1 MDIFTINYTERNKI
15 WMIIRDDRTVVRFS
29 DTICILP
36 LPQAATWEEGTS
48 AFHFYTKSP
57 TSTLCASVCAHFFTG
72 TRIMMTKK
80 HGKKHHGAAGNG
92 ERGKEEVPHHRSVM
106 YLQAQ
111 AVNKAA
117 HPRDDWG
124 AKRKIKNK
132 SMRPKDIENRRLKD
146 LGYEEELL
154 DVWTSAS
161 RGELGAVKAFVDAG
175 NDINMQP
182 GCYPNGTILHE
193 AVQTGK
199 TDVVKYLIEKGAN
212 VNALDDVQ
220 NTPLHRAAI
229 YNKTG
234 IIRLLLNARAK
245 QDLMNDMDRTPWE
258 LAKLNGQEE
267 AAALLPVGDLTN
279 VAAMLQYEE
288 RIKEVL
294 VNE

>member
-1 MDIFTINYTERNKI
+1 
-15 WMIIRDDRTVVRFS
+15 
-29 DTICILP
+29 
-36 LPQAATWEEGTS
+36 
-48 AFHFYTKSP
+48 
-57 TSTLCASVCAHFFTG
+57 
-72 TRIMMTKK
+72 MTKK
-80 HGKKHHGAAGNG
+80 HGKKHQGAAGNG
-92 ERGKEEVPHHRSVM
+92 ERGKEEVLHHRSVM

-117 HPRDDWG
+117 HPRDNRG
-124 AKRKIKNK
+124 AKRRIKNK
-132 SMRPKDIENRRLKD
+132 SMRPKDIENRRLKG

-161 RGELGAVKAFVDAG
+161 RGELVAVKAFVDAG
-175 NDINMQP
+175 NNINMQP

-229 YNKTG
+229 YNRTG

-245 QDLMNDMDRTPWE
+245 QDLVNDMDRTPWE
-258 LAKLNGQEE
+258 LAKFNGQEE

-294 VNE
+294 ASEL